1 MKRLVMVLGMLLF
14 IFPFFISNVSG
25 ADFSRYRPQAIKELI
40 QRYPPRP
47 GLTIITNMPI
57 RSKVRYLGQFR
68 DLPDDTRRLIAAWA
82 ESINAAEVP
91 SLFRRELKIEEA
103 GIEYWVP
110 VQEVLVSYMKAELH
124 PREVIELFI
133 LFIGQVDGRHG
144 FLVNEFEHESTHDDP
159 RKKPIIFRNPL

>member
-1 MKRLVMVLGMLLF
+1 
-14 IFPFFISNVSG
+14 
-25 ADFSRYRPQAIKELI
+25 
-40 QRYPPRP
+40 
-47 GLTIITNMPI
+47 
-57 RSKVRYLGQFR
+57 LGQFR

-82 ESINAAEVP
+82 GSINAPEVP
-91 SLFRRELKIEEA
+91 PLFRRELKIEEA

-144 FLVNEFEHESTHDDP
+144 ASSTSLSMSLRMMIHPKSPSFLGTRFEAHY
-159 RKKPIIFRNPL
+159 L